1 MYTAG
6 ATILFAG
13 CTPMNRAATALGDL
27 RNILQGTSYPV
38 VTLTPVVTS
47 TPVAKTTAPV
57 VAAQAIG
64 TLVSPPATFTSVPT
78 AILPTVPPPPGY
90 PKNQTWPPVAPTS
103 SPNGAGGNII
113 ATPIPTLSG
122 ASGAVPPPSIVTG
135 TPIALGPTQPVSAD
149 AARLVGSFRLAFPN
163 IVGLTGKARLRVA
176 NLNQAEDIPVNLE
189 ADFPLEFSTMATGAH
204 LVALLPSPDGQLLI
218 AETLAHV
225 ASDFTIIDTNT
236 RFSRPLKVPTDTS
249 PAPTRFLAWSTDS
262 QRAIIQTNNENLID
276 SVVVINL
283 SDASESP
290 FKYPLAAND
299 STRLAAVAY
308 SPDGKQLADVIL
320 QPSSFTFE
328 LALRPAASNN
338 LTGRTV
344 VKQITNVV
352 DVVERSLQWSPDGKK
367 LAWIMNVQT
376 GTNYKISTQQTELW
390 VSDFLTGETK
400 RLAILGKSVAYNHV
414 PVWTPNSKEVIAI
427 VVDTITDQR
436 DSANNIKRFNVS
448 TAAVKNLTDFKS
460 TRISNLSWSRDS
472 LNLTFSVLKDGGL
485 SGEIWFTDIQG
496 VNKQLLV
503 SSTPPNAPFAWLP

>member
-6 ATILFAG
+6 ATLLLAG
-13 CTPMNRAATALGDL
+13 CAPMNRAATALGDL
-27 RNILQGTSYPV
+27 RHILQGTSYPV
-38 VTLTPVVTS
+38 ATS
-47 TPVAKTTAPV
+47 TPLAKTTSPV
-57 VAAQAIG
+57 PVAQATG
-64 TLVSPPATFTSVPT
+64 TLVSPPATFTPVPT

-90 PKNQTWPPVAPTS
+90 PKNQPWPPVAPTS
-103 SPNGAGGNII
+103 SPSGAGNII

-176 NLNQAEDIPVNLE
+176 KLNQAENTPVNLE
-189 ADFPLEFSTMATGAH
+189 ADFPLEFSAMTTGAH

-218 AETLAHV
+218 AETLSHI

-262 QRAIIQTNNENLID
+262 QRAIIQTNNENLTD

-290 FKYPLAAND
+290 FEYPVAVND
-299 STRLAAVAY
+299 ATRLAAVAY

-338 LTGRTV
+338 LTGRTI
-344 VKQITNVV
+344 VKQIANVA

-390 VSDFLTGETK
+390 VSDLLSGETK
-400 RLAILGKSVAYNHV
+400 RLAILGKGVAYNHV

-436 DSANNIKRFNVS
+436 DTANNIKRFNIS
-448 TAAVKNLTDFKS
+448 TAAVQNLTDFKS